1 MGSSNQSAAK
11 AFTLVELL
19 VVIAIIAIL
28 AAILFPVFS
37 RAKEA
42 AKRVHCLN
50 NMRQL
55 GMAVMMY
62 TNEYDD
68 FLPMGSNRTVPRTD
82 PLHLWTG
89 QIFPYVANRQLVSC
103 PSQPG
108 KYGETW
114 DERGEMTIGY
124 SDATSYDPIDG
135 CDENNPDPNGCEGF
149 TTPASLRKMDR
160 PSEIALFADTPG
172 GPIPQK
178 YRGYIFSPYNGPDD
192 PIEPRMGAPL
202 CADRDLVLELNNL
215 PPRLLKPVYARHQKR
230 GDDSGF
236 TNVMFADGHAKGY
249 SAKSINAM
257 SAGAAI
263 IWRFR

>member
-1 MGSSNQSAAK
+1 MRLNRGGGFS
-11 AFTLVELL
+11 LIELL

-28 AAILFPVFS
+28 SAILFPVFV

-42 AKRVHCLN
+42 AKKIACLS
-50 NMRQL
+50 NMKQL
-55 GMAVMMY
+55 GMATMMY
-62 TNEYDD
+62 TDD
-68 FLPMGSNRTVPRTD
+68 HDGFLPMGSNRTVPRTD

-114 DERGEMTIGY
+114 DERAEMTIGY
-124 SDATSYDPIDG
+124 SDATSYDPISG
-135 CDENNPDPNGCEGF
+135 CDENDPNRSGCEGF

-160 PSEIALFADTPG
+160 VSEIALFADTPG
-172 GPIPQK
+172 GPVTSK

-192 PIEPRMGAPL
+192 PVDPRMGVPL
-202 CADRDLVLELNNL
+202 CSDRDLVRELNNL
-215 PPRLLKPVYARHQKR
+215 PPSQLKPVYARHQKR

-236 TNVMFADGHAKGY
+236 ANVMFADGHAKAY
-249 SAKSINAM
+249 SAKSINAG
-257 SAGAAI
+257 SRGAAI